1 MLQQVLGKPR
11 MRVCVRA
18 AAPPAVGSSQRWQVS
33 LYTSTPSIRSVLP
46 TNQPSKPPSDIR
58 LSFVDRQ
65 SGNKRDSVN
74 VGGWAAEK
82 WRRDDDERMTGLKR
96 TGQVDLTNIQPGAVL
111 VQKLDSDGGYPDVD
125 LVSYVELTR
134 PGAGDALVFP
144 AHSWVSSE
152 HGQRVFFEGS
162 GTLPSDTPPGLQ
174 DLRKQ
179 ELAEKW
185 GENKP
190 GVKDAVRSGAD
201 RVYDYDV
208 YNNLGRDGQ
217 MRQPLGG
224 SDDLPYPRRLR
235 TGRKIVDGTE
245 TPVPFGDKP

>member
-1 MLQQVLGKPR
+1 MTFVKSMRFNSLHLLFSAFTYLCR

-134 PGAGDALVFP
+134 YWQRIDP
-144 AHSWVSSE
+144 A
-152 HGQRVFFEGS
+152 
-162 GTLPSDTPPGLQ
+162 
-174 DLRKQ
+174 
-179 ELAEKW
+179 
-185 GENKP
+185 
-190 GVKDAVRSGAD
+190 
-201 RVYDYDV
+201 
-208 YNNLGRDGQ
+208 
-217 MRQPLGG
+217 GG
-224 SDDLPYPRRLR
+224 SLSLLR
-235 TGRKIVDGTE
+235 MHLTSPQLCRQYTACSIHSKL
-245 TPVPFGDKP
+245 